1 MKRSEIGFSEN
12 EAGIFGSIV
21 SDPNRVMT
29 TMSRMGV
36 KPEWFDTESGKITAE
51 LVFGMYAE
59 GTPIDLL
66 TVSNEL
72 RKIRR
77 SDLVA
82 LVEKAFAESAIVAH
96 SGYYAEAL
104 KEQWF
109 VRSAVESASA
119 MIAKMN
125 EGGTAP
131 SVVVAE
137 MMDAL
142 VALISENGKGSHKSA
157 YEIRCELIDEWD
169 SARGTNKAMGMPWPF
184 ECMNLLTCGLYPGIN
199 VLAAR
204 PSVGKTA
211 FEGAVIRELL
221 MLGYRVARA
230 CLDMESRQFLSRD
243 VCALGGESLNKMRS
257 GYATDSDIGKLRLTN
272 AAMSE
277 WKDREFIIE
286 ERTSEGICAVARV
299 MVANGGLDLLTVDY
313 AQLLD
318 VTVSG
323 RDNDNVRISK
333 AVARLKDF
341 SLSTG
346 VPVLLLSQ
354 LSREVEKADRRPQLS
369 DLRDSGSIE
378 QEASTVTFLY
388 AEPSV
393 TKVWLDKAGLKD
405 FKELEIRPVVW
416 DLMKN
421 QNGKT
426 GLVGMRQNGEYFR
439 FEQAVALRKGDFRD
453 EDCAW
458 GYDFSKTQG
467 PDNSSPDRYQ
477 KTRNMGMYVIC
488 RHPLGAIEAFDAP
501 WFEKVNER
509 AKKDGVPGYEE
520 MKRVLG
526 CDEAMRVL
534 KQIRNDSRE
543 LIRNK

>member
-1 MKRSEIGFSEN
+1 MKKDEAGFSES
-12 EAGIFGSIV
+12 EAGLFGSIV
-21 SDPNRVMT
+21 VDPNRVMT
-29 TMSRMGV
+29 LMSRMGV
-36 KPEWFDTESGKITAE
+36 KADWFETEAGRVTAE
-51 LVFGMYAE
+51 IVFGMYAA

-66 TVSNEL
+66 TVCNEL
-72 RKIRR
+72 GKSGRR
-77 SDLVA
+77 DLA
-82 LVEKAFAESAIVAH
+82 RMVESAFADGAVVAH
-96 SGYYAEAL
+96 SEYYADSL
-104 KEQWF
+104 KEKWF
-109 VRSAVESASA
+109 VRSAIESASSL
-119 MIAKMN
+119 IARMR
-125 EGGTAP
+125 EGDTAP
-131 SVVVAE
+131 KLVVAE
-137 MMDAL
+137 MMDSM

-157 YEIRCELIDEWD
+157 YEIRCELINEWD
-169 SARGTNKAMGMPWPF
+169 AARGTDKAMGVPWPF
-184 ECMNLLTCGLYPGIN
+184 ECMNLLTCGLFPGIN

-221 MLGYRVARA
+221 MRGYRVARA

-243 VCALGGESLNKMRS
+243 VCALGGESLNKMRA
-257 GYATDSDIGKLRLTN
+257 GYATESDIGKLRLTN

-299 MVANGGLDLLTVDY
+299 MVANGGLDMLTVDY

-354 LSREVEKADRRPQLS
+354 LSREVEKDGRRPQLS

-378 QEASTVTFLY
+378 QEASTVTFIY

-393 TKVWLDKAGLKD
+393 TKTWLDKQGLKD
-405 FKELEIRPVVW
+405 FKELNIRAVVW

-426 GLVGMRQNGEYFR
+426 GLVGLRQIGEYFR
-439 FEQAVALRKGDFRD
+439 FEQAVALRKDDYRD

-458 GYDFSKTQG
+458 GYNFAEPQG
-467 PDNSSPDRYQ
+467 PDRSNAARMQ
-477 KTRNMGMYVIC
+477 ATRNVGMYVIC
-488 RHPLGAIEAFDAP
+488 RHPLGAIEAFDAQ
-501 WFEKVNER
+501 WFEKINER
-509 AKKDGVPGYEE
+509 AAKDGVAGYEE
-520 MKRVLG
+520 MSRVLG
-526 CDEAMRVL
+526 CDQAMNKL
-534 KQIRNDSRE
+534 KKIRNESRE
-543 LIRNK
+543 LLRNN